1 MPPPPPRA
9 GGPPRP
15 LAPPLSLFPP
25 PLNSNVLSAP
35 PNIVQR
41 QKSSGPNQ
49 DGSQNNLPPPNMP
62 MRPGVM
68 QMPPPPGTAAAQT
81 GSNPGSKPTGH
92 HHGATIEKRPNIT
105 SVSAAGGALAPGA
118 TSGGATISA
127 KPQIINPK
135 TEVTRFV
142 PTALRVRRDKS
153 GVIPGATAG
162 VLEKSGGGIG
172 GKRGDEGLGGSHGQ
186 KQQAAAAQMGL
197 VNPAQMGTISHPSM
211 KTKDQV
217 YEAFMREMEGL
228 L

>member
-1 MPPPPPRA
+1 MA
-9 GGPPRP
+9 
-15 LAPPLSLFPP
+15 LFPP
-25 PLNSNVLSAP
+25 PLTANVLSAP

-41 QKSSGPNQ
+41 QKGSTTSQ
-49 DGSQNNLPPPNMP
+49 DGSQTNLPPPTMS

-68 QMPPPPGTAAAQT
+68 QMPPPPGTPAAQ
-81 GSNPGSKPTGH
+81 GGASNPPGH
-92 HHGATIEKRPNIT
+92 HHAATIEKRPNIT
-105 SVSAAGGALAPGA
+105 SVSAAAGGLLPGA
-118 TSGGATISA
+118 SSGGATISA

-153 GVIPGATAG
+153 GTIPGATTGAF
-162 VLEKSGGGIG
+162 EKPSSAVGGR
-172 GKRGDEGLGGSHGQ
+172 RGDDGVAGGQGQ
-186 KQQAAAAQMGL
+186 KHQVAAGQMGL
-197 VNPAQMGTISHPSM
+197 VKSAQMGAVSQPSM

>member
-1 MPPPPPRA
+1 MA
-9 GGPPRP
+9 
-15 LAPPLSLFPP
+15 LFPP
-25 PLNSNVLSAP
+25 PLTANVLSAP

-41 QKSSGPNQ
+41 QKGSTSQ
-49 DGSQNNLPPPNMP
+49 DGSQTNLPPPTMS

-68 QMPPPPGTAAAQT
+68 QMPPPPGTPAAQ
-81 GSNPGSKPTGH
+81 GGANNPSGH
-92 HHGATIEKRPNIT
+92 HHAATIEKRPNIT
-105 SVSAAGGALAPGA
+105 SVSAAAGGLPPGA
-118 TSGGATISA
+118 SSGGATISA

-153 GVIPGATAG
+153 GPNPGAMSG
-162 VLEKSGGGIG
+162 GFDKHSSGGGVR
-172 GKRGDEGLGGSHGQ
+172 RGDDGGAGGQGQ
-186 KQQAAAAQMGL
+186 KHQGAAAQMGL
-197 VNPAQMGTISHPSM
+197 VKSAQMGAVSQPSM